1 LKRAIAIKKSKLP
14 QSSKIPITFKI
25 VYFGV
30 QWINMKKKI
39 MAMKAFKR
47 KGEIY
52 YFGGFINFYHSSRGV
67 S

>member
-1 LKRAIAIKKSKLP
+1 MDKHE
-14 QSSKIPITFKI
+14 
-25 VYFGV
+25 
-30 QWINMKKKI
+30 KKI